1 LKTER
6 KKLFSKKDKKER
18 RRYLHLLAKVNNDF
32 INILGFKKMAKS
44 LENGEI
50 NLSDSIVGN
59 VVTSS
64 FIQFVWGRME
74 DLQFLTINTMISMNV
89 PGIV

>member
-1 LKTER
+1 
-6 KKLFSKKDKKER
+6 
-18 RRYLHLLAKVNNDF
+18 
-32 INILGFKKMAKS
+32 MAKS